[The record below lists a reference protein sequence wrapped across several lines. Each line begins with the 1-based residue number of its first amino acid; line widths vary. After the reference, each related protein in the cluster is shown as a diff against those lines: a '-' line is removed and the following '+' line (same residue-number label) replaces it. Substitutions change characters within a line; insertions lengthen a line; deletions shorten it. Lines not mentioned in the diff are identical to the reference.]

1 MNNNKFS
8 DAFSQIE
15 VGVHG
20 FTEASSK
27 GEVVHN
33 YVRC

>member
-1 MNNNKFS
+1 MNNTFS
-8 DAFSQIE
+8 DIFSQIE

-27 GEVVHN
+27 GEVLYN